1 MKILPYVS
9 IKNQI
14 VIPKKI
20 REIFDLKKGDELIFE
35 IEDNR
40 IVITIEKPFDPIEAI
55 DGLLE
60 GEDIKKLKN
69 KTFKKLKNKKL
80 GLE

>member
-1 MKILPYVS
+1 
-9 IKNQI
+9 
-14 VIPKKI
+14 
-20 REIFDLKKGDELIFE
+20 LKKGDELIFE